1 MLTDTQIEDAR
12 WAQAGLDAL
21 AESAARATLTH
32 LGLDPDLY
40 EISLLGCDDARISLL
55 NAEFRGKPSPTNV
68 LSWPTQDLSAEEEGE
83 SPYVPDDTPQ
93 DDPFGFADDDDDDGD
108 DEEEEDHADDQN
120 DDDQNDDDQNDDDD
134 DAEGIALGDIA
145 IAYDTCAREAAET
158 GKPFAHHV
166 THLIV
171 HGTLHLLGY
180 DHIRDKDATLMES
193 IEVTILGKLGVPD
206 PY

>member
-21 AESAARATLTH
+21 AETAARATLTH

-40 EISLLGCDDARISLL
+40 EISLLGCDDARISVL
-55 NAEFRGKPSPTNV
+55 NAEFRGKPAPTNV

-83 SPYVPDDTPQ
+83 SPYVPDATPQ
-93 DDPFGFADDDDDDGD
+93 DDPFGFADDDDDDEDADEDED
-108 DEEEEDHADDQN
+108 DVEDGY
-120 DDDQNDDDQNDDDD
+120 DD

-171 HGTLHLLGY
+171 HGTLHLLCY